1 MEFKNYGEA
10 IKAVHDCQEPLRKDI
25 ADYALKR
32 IEEFEKETGL
42 TVCKATMFLAQA
54 YPDGRYMNVETRV
67 KMDGND

>member
-25 ADYALKR
+25 ADYVMKR

-42 TVCKATMFLAQA
+42 TVCKTSMFLGKN
-54 YPDGRYMNVETRV
+54 YPDGRYINIETQVEMG
-67 KMDGND
+67 KKG